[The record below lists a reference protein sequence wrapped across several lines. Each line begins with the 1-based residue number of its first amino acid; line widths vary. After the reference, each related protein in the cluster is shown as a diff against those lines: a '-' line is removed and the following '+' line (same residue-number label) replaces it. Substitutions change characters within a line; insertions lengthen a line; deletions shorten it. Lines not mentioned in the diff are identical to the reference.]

1 MHRPCI
7 PSQSRRGPRADSAR
21 HAPDRLEAQPH
32 PYPSRSPP
40 VHARPR
46 HQRVPRL
53 EHRWNEHRWN
63 WQHPLPALTN
73 VHAAYRGYRRLARR
87 ARQRRR
93 YRSRT
98 QSRQRCAAPT
108 ASRRRATASA
118 TTRHTTPPRRHE
130 QTAREV
136 TVHPR
141 RRRPAWP
148 ARPTRQRAAQPA
160 D

>member
-63 WQHPLPALTN
+63 WQHPLAALTN

-87 ARQRRR
+87 AHQRRQ

-108 ASRRRATASA
+108 ASRRHATASA
-118 TTRHTTPPRRHE
+118 TTRHATPPPRLE

-136 TVHPR
+136 TAHPR

-148 ARPTRQRAAQPA
+148 ARPTRQRATLPA